1 MSNQAY
7 AFALK
12 NALTEIR
19 NVCPDVQSSFLFDK
33 EAAVI
38 AGDAETPQATVEK
51 VVKSLEPILDKAD
64 TLGGLN
70 SLLIEGSNGSVH
82 ISSVKDMYLT
92 MVTSKKADMR
102 YVETVARVLIPTVMK
117 LLDSLDST
125 PFRQRP
131 STQPLMTP
139 MQVAKENLQ
148 EEQEENSKEIQEPT
162 EPELPS
168 NQLIVESFGGLL
180 VRGDTVQISED
191 LMSQWEDVVEGKEI
205 DLVEIESFHGK
216 TSQCKVKIVDNSK
229 LDNKAIIRIPDKLC
243 QALDVRKGELV
254 KVKPLIS

>member
-12 NALTEIR
+12 NALAEIR
-19 NVCPDVQSSFLFDK
+19 NVCPDVQSSFLFNK
-33 EAAVI
+33 EAAIV
-38 AGDAETPQATVEK
+38 AGDAETPPATVKK

-70 SLLIEGSNGSVH
+70 SLLIEGSNGNVH

-92 MVTSKKADMR
+92 MVASKKADMR
-102 YVETVARVLIPTVMK
+102 YVETVARVLIPTVLK

-125 PFRQRP
+125 PFRQP
-131 STQPLMTP
+131 SMRSLVTP
-139 MQVAKENLQ
+139 VPVAKENLQ
-148 EEQEENSKEIQEPT
+148 EEQEENSEEIEEPI

-191 LMSQWEDVVEGKEI
+191 LMAQWEDVVDDKEI

-216 TSQCKVKIVDNSK
+216 TSQCKVKTVDNSK

>member
-1 MSNQAY
+1 MSNEAY
-7 AFALK
+7 AFALQ

-33 EAAVI
+33 DASIV
-38 AGDAETPQATVEK
+38 AGDAKTPEATVER
-51 VVKSLEPILDKAD
+51 VVKSLETILDKAD
-64 TLGGLN
+64 TMGGLN

-92 MVTSKKADMR
+92 MITSNKADMR

-117 LLDSLDST
+117 LLDSLGSA
-125 PFRQRP
+125 PFRQVRP
-131 STQPLMTP
+131 ADTLWKPEAQE
-139 MQVAKENLQ
+139 ALQ
-148 EEQEENSKEIQEPT
+148 EEREEESTEVEEPL

-191 LMSQWEDVVEGKEI
+191 LMSQWEEIVDGKEI
-205 DLVEIESFHGK
+205 GLVEIESFHGK
-216 TSQCKVKIVDNSK
+216 TSQCKVKKVDNSK

>member
-19 NVCPDVQSSFLFDK
+19 NVCPDVQSSFLFDN
-33 EAAVI
+33 EASVV
-38 AGDAETPQATVEK
+38 AGDEETPEASVER
-51 VVKSLEPILDKAD
+51 VMKSLEAILDKAD

-70 SLLIEGSNGSVH
+70 SLLIEGSNGNVY
-82 ISSVKDMYLT
+82 ISSVKDLYLT
-92 MVTSKKADMR
+92 MVASKKADMR

-117 LLDSLDST
+117 LLDSLDSA
-125 PFRQRP
+125 PLRP
-131 STQPLMTP
+131 LPPTRLSTKP
-139 MQVAKENLQ
+139 MAVAKEELQ
-148 EEQEENSKEIQEPT
+148 QEQEEDSKEAEEPL

-191 LMSQWEDVVEGKEI
+191 LMSQWEEFVDGKEI

-216 TSQCKVKIVDNSK
+216 TSQCKVKTVDNSK